1 MSNDSYMTLHTFEL
15 SLNITKEDE
24 QICRDYFYTEAAK
37 LGIRCFDKNG
47 WLNFYGYQ
55 KAGIKISLRSNV
67 NTPGALIRLRVNP
80 SVLCGNTDPTVLFLP
95 DRKNMDD
102 MIGLLDALTHNF
114 LREHTIYDF
123 TLNRLDLCRNIYLEK
138 QEYLAEYLRLLHKGA
153 DQSRWDAE
161 RFGDERDDHSFRRY
175 RTDYEV
181 TIYDKIYELQ
191 QENRSRYQQAPFQ
204 WTRDDRILR
213 VETALLRN
221 GIRSQIEKRNMDCDI
236 VWPDLLVKLS
246 KSGLFIMSE
255 LLDLLVP
262 DATYYSLDA
271 ARILIALSDFREHK
285 KEKLGQFLYRV
296 NHNLTLDRSKLQQEK
311 NGAKRLRQ
319 LHELNI
325 NPVTI
330 ESRAGIRMLPSVQ
343 ALLKCPQEVS
353 HDCV

>member
-1 MSNDSYMTLHTFEL
+1 MSNYPYMTLHTFEL
-15 SLNITKEDE
+15 SLNITKEEE

-37 LGIRCFDKNG
+37 LCIRCFDKNG

-67 NTPGALIRLRVNP
+67 NTPGALIRLRINP
-80 SVLCGNTDPTVLFLP
+80 SVLCGDTDPTALFLP
-95 DRKNMDD
+95 DRKNMND

-138 QEYLAEYLRLLHKGA
+138 QEYLAEYLRLLHKRA
-153 DQSRWDAE
+153 DQLHWDAE

-181 TIYDKIYELQ
+181 TVYDKIYELQ
-191 QENRSRYQQAPFQ
+191 QEDRSRYQQESFQ
-204 WTRDDRILR
+204 WTRDERILR
-213 VETALLRN
+213 VETSLLRN
-221 GIRSQIEKRNMDCDI
+221 GIRSQIEKRNIDRDI
-236 VWPDLLVKLS
+236 VWPDLLLKLS
-246 KSGLFIMSE
+246 ASGLFIMTE
-255 LLDLLVP
+255 LLDLLIP
-262 DATYYSLDA
+262 DSTYYSLDA

-285 KEKLGQFLYRV
+285 KEKLGQFLYQV
-296 NHNLTLDRSKLQQEK
+296 NRNLTLDRSKLQQEK

-319 LHELNI
+319 LNDLNI

-330 ESRAGIRMLPSVQ
+330 ESRARIDMLPSIQ
-343 ALLKCPQEVS
+343 DLLKMT
-353 HDCV
+353 CV